1 MQDHQRLRRSAGA
14 KAANISNAGVG
25 LLTWRL
31 SVRVG
36 DLVKYM
42 SRIVLITN
50 FDEEWVYGIELD
62 NDYAEVAKYKHHVLK
77 ELISEGR

>member
-1 MQDHQRLRRSAGA
+1 M
-14 KAANISNAGVG
+14 KI
-25 LLTWRL
+25 
-31 SVRVG
+31 G